1 MSAALQ
7 NVINLYGYKRLK
19 SIKPLDRDSL
29 RISPSSIFSDATW
42 DYSAL
47 EKNPNVKPTGSILRW
62 DFPCGNGETFDNP
75 RFDNLRKSFKELIYA
90 LAANPKRKAPAP
102 GTLKSEYTAVRA
114 LMRWLIDHDF
124 TCLSQLVREDTNPY
138 IAYVNAL
145 NVHPKTKVQK
155 LEALKRFWEYRGD
168 ITNTLGFDPLPGK
181 TAFAASGTSRNDL
194 EENKYEFIPDDIAQH
209 LMRSC
214 VTFIRKK
221 GDLVAAAMIARDTAN
236 LDQIK
241 RGKSK
246 ANRDR
251 AKKAALAEMGITNA
265 EVTTLSRQLLA
276 SCYLVIGFFT
286 GVRASEMLSM
296 VPGQIIKENGVVWVH
311 GRQFKI
317 NNKARR
323 WMAPE
328 IVFEAHQLAKSLTQP
343 MRDAIELEIENTE
356 DRAKLS
362 ELQTLKKALF
372 LNWSSKR
379 KHGIKFEV
387 APQVSNIKASIHTSL
402 KELIELFEAA
412 DLDGKHWNIHP
423 HQLRKTFVRFMCS
436 NAMNIRYLQ
445 EHMGHRSLDM
455 TAWYDSQD
463 IELTKEILKGV
474 KEYKKA
480 RLSEIFYGQM
490 NASGAAAKPIDKERR
505 DYFVG
510 IASDRDKDAFIADL
524 AEDMTMRST
533 GHSWCLGDSN
543 NGNCTGVVG
552 CMMDVT
558 MTQRCKSALITE
570 DHLSAWLDI
579 KARNEKLLE
588 SDQIGKYQ
596 KDAVRDLLKHT
607 VYPTIAALK
616 EGNMEALNN
625 G

>member
-1 MSAALQ
+1 MAAALQ
-7 NVINLYGYKRLK
+7 KVTNLYGYKHLK
-19 SIKPLDRDSL
+19 GINPIERDSL
-29 RISPSSIFSDATW
+29 RISADSIYSDLTW
-42 DYSAL
+42 DYSSL
-47 EKNPNVKPTGSILRW
+47 EMNPNVKATGSILRW
-62 DFPCGNGETFDNP
+62 DFPCGNSETFDQP
-75 RFDNLRKSFKELIYA
+75 RFDNLRESFKELIYS
-90 LAANPKRKAPAP
+90 LAANPARNAPAP
-102 GTLKSEYTAVRA
+102 ATLKKEYNAVRA
-114 LMRWLIDHDF
+114 LMKWLIANGF
-124 TCLSQLVREDTNPY
+124 NCISKLVREDTNPY
-138 IAYVNAL
+138 IAHVNAIKA
-145 NVHPKTKVQK
+145 HPLTKVRK
-155 LEALKRFWEYRGD
+155 LAALKRFWEHRAD
-168 ITNTLGFDPLPGK
+168 ITNPLGFDPLPGK
-181 TAFAASGTSRNDL
+181 TAFAASGASRDDL
-194 EENKYEFIPDDIAQH
+194 AENKYDFIPDDTAQQ
-209 LMRSC
+209 LIRSC
-214 VTFIRKK
+214 VTFIREK
-221 GDLVAAAMIARDTAN
+221 GDFVAAAMIARDTAN

-251 AKKAALAEMGITNA
+251 AKRAALAEMGITNA
-265 EVTTLSRQLLA
+265 EVSTLSRQLLA

-286 GVRASEMLSM
+286 GVRASEMLSL

-317 NNKARR
+317 SNKARR
-323 WMAPE
+323 WMAPD
-328 IVFEAHQLAKSLTQP
+328 IVFEAHQLAKVLTQP
-343 MRDAIELEIENTE
+343 MRDAIQLEIDNTE

-362 ELQTLKKALF
+362 ELQALEKTLF

-387 APQVSNIKASIHTSL
+387 APQVSNIKSSIFTSL
-402 KELIELFEAA
+402 KELVELFDVV
-412 DLDGKHWNIHP
+412 DLDGEHWSIHP

-463 IELTKEILKGV
+463 IELTKEILAGV

-480 RLSEIFYGQM
+480 KLGEIFYGQK
-490 NASGAAAKPIDKERR
+490 NASGAAAKSIDQERR

-510 IASDRDKDAFIADL
+510 IASDRDRDVFIADL

-543 NGNCTGVVG
+543 NGSCTGVVG
-552 CMMDVT
+552 CMMDIT

-570 DHLSAWLDI
+570 DHMSAWLDI
-579 KARNEKLLE
+579 KVRNEKLLE

-596 KDAVRDLLKHT
+596 KEAVRGILEDT
-607 VYPTIAALK
+607 IYPTIAALRD
-616 EGNMEALNN
+616 GNMEALSN

>member
-7 NVINLYGYKRLK
+7 NVINFYGYKRLK
-19 SIKPLDRDSL
+19 SVDSLDRESL
-29 RISPSSIFSDATW
+29 RISANSIFSDLTW
-42 DYSAL
+42 DFSPL

-62 DFPCGNGETFDNP
+62 DFPCGKRESFDQP
-75 RFDNLRKSFKELIYA
+75 RFDNLRESFKELIYA
-90 LAANPKRKAPAP
+90 LAANPQRKAPAP
-102 GTLKSEYTAVRA
+102 ATLKSEYTAIKP
-114 LMRWLIDHDF
+114 LIKWLIDNDHI
-124 TCLSQLVREDTNPY
+124 CLSQLVREDINPY
-138 IAYVNAL
+138 IAHVNTGKG
-145 NVHPKTKVQK
+145 HPKTKIGK
-155 LEALKRFWEYRGD
+155 LSALKKFWEYRGD
-168 ITNTLGFDPLPGK
+168 ITNALGFDPLPGK
-181 TAFAASGTSRNDL
+181 TAHAASGASRDDFA
-194 EENKYEFIPDDIAQH
+194 ENKYEFIPDDIAQH
-209 LMRSC
+209 LIRSC
-214 VTFIRKK
+214 VTFIREK

-251 AKKAALAEMGITNA
+251 AKKAALAEMNITNA

-296 VPGQIIKENGVVWVH
+296 MPGQIIKENGVVWVH

-317 NNKARR
+317 SNKARR

-362 ELQTLKKALF
+362 ELQALKKALF

-402 KELIELFEAA
+402 KELVKLFDAV
-412 DLDGKHWNIHP
+412 DLNGNHWNIHP

-445 EHMGHRSLDM
+445 EHMGHKSLDM
-455 TAWYDSQD
+455 TAWYDSD
-463 IELTKEILKGV
+463 DVELTKEILKGV
-474 KEYKKA
+474 KEYKK
-480 RLSEIFYGQM
+480 RKLSEIFYGQK
-490 NASGAAAKPIDKERR
+490 NASGAAAKPIDQERR

-510 IASDRDKDAFIADL
+510 IASDRDKDAFISDL

-579 KARNEKLLE
+579 EARNEKLLE

-596 KDAVRDLLKHT
+596 KEAVKKVLEET
-607 VYPTIAALK
+607 VYPTIKALK
-616 EGNMEALNN
+616 ESHTKEC
-625 G
+625 